1 MWKIRLEH
9 PEDYQEVETMT
20 RDAFWNKYRPGCME
34 HYVLHAFRD
43 RPEFVTAL
51 DYVVEDQGQ
60 IVGHIMYV
68 ETVLELDG
76 GGTLPILV
84 FGPVSVRPE
93 RQGEGIGSQLI
104 RYSMEQAARM
114 GYGAVAITGNP
125 GYYSRFGFEPGTAWG
140 IYYGDVPREQ
150 ETPFFMVRE
159 LRTGYLHGVQGT
171 YHDPEG
177 YLVSQE
183 AVEEFDRLFP
193 WKEKLRLPGQLE

>member
-1 MWKIRLEH
+1 MWRIRLEQ

-43 RPEFVTAL
+43 RSEFVAAL

-84 FGPVSVRPE
+84 FGPVSVRSGRE
-93 RQGEGIGSQLI
+93 RES
-104 RYSMEQAARM
+104 
-114 GYGAVAITGNP
+114 AV
-125 GYYSRFGFEPGTAWG
+125 S
-140 IYYGDVPREQ
+140 
-150 ETPFFMVRE
+150 
-159 LRTGYLHGVQGT
+159 
-171 YHDPEG
+171 
-177 YLVSQE
+177 
-183 AVEEFDRLFP
+183 
-193 WKEKLRLPGQLE
+193 